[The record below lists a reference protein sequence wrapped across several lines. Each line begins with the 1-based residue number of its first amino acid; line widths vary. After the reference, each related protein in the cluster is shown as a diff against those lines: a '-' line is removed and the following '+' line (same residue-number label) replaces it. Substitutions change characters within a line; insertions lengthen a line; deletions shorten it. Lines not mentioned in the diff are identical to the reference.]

1 MVNELSA
8 LESKVA
14 QVASLCRALRAE
26 NAQLKQQLA
35 SVENERKTLALRMEL
50 ARGRIEQLAEQLPEA
65 KATV

>member
-1 MVNELSA
+1 MVNELNA
-8 LESKVA
+8 LESKIA

-35 SVENERKTLALRMEL
+35 GVESERKSLVLRMEL
-50 ARGRIEQLAEQLPEA
+50 ARGRIEQLAEHLPEA